1 MTRLDQTLEDFEY
14 CIETLGMDDDQI
26 EEVMDITGELGIR
39 PEYFSDEFI
48 FLTGRSMD
56 EDGQL
61 HDPDYLNIAVF
72 NGMYF

>member
-1 MTRLDQTLEDFEY
+1 MTRLDQTLEDLEFW
-14 CIETLGMDDDQI
+14 IETLGMEDDQI

-61 HDPDYLNIAVF
+61 HDPDYLTIAVF